1 MKKLSSQF
9 YYRFKNN
16 CIFPFIQSAICL
28 GLLVPSFSAVSSEAR
43 KPNVILIYTD
53 DQGSIDLNCY
63 GAKDLYTPHLD
74 QLAKKGIKFSQ
85 FYSAAP
91 VCSPSRAAVL
101 TGRFPQH
108 AGVPGNVSSAQ
119 GHAGMPSSQ
128 TTIAEMMKSAGYA
141 TAHIGKWHLGYTPD
155 TMPNGQGF
163 DTSFGHMGGCIDNW
177 SHFFY
182 WNGPNRHDLWRN
194 GEEIWEDGQFFPDL
208 MVRETDEF
216 ISQNTEKPF
225 FIYWAINVPHYP
237 LQGTDGWRTFYD
249 NLPEPR
255 KMYAAFV
262 STMDEKIGEVIKSVG
277 RHGLTRDTI
286 IIFQSDHG
294 HSNEARTFGGGG
306 DAGPYRGAKFSLFEG
321 GIRVPAIISWPG
333 HVKEDLTRNQLATSI
348 DWFPTIADLCDIPLP
363 ATSIDGASLT
373 PILESMDAPGSH
385 ATFHWQTGSRNK
397 PQWAVREG
405 NWKLLGNPNDTSNKA
420 LIQDGDNRYLVNLQ
434 KDVAEMNNVASDH
447 PDIVR
452 KLSKLH
458 QDWARQWK

>member
-16 CIFPFIQSAICL
+16 CIFPFIQSVICL
-28 GLLVPSFSAVSSEAR
+28 GLLLPSFSAVSLEAR

-74 QLAKKGIKFSQ
+74 KLAKKGIKFSQ

-216 ISQNTEKPF
+216 ISQNT
-225 FIYWAINVPHYP
+225 
-237 LQGTDGWRTFYD
+237 
-249 NLPEPR
+249 
-255 KMYAAFV
+255 
-262 STMDEKIGEVIKSVG
+262 
-277 RHGLTRDTI
+277 
-286 IIFQSDHG
+286 
-294 HSNEARTFGGGG
+294 
-306 DAGPYRGAKFSLFEG
+306 
-321 GIRVPAIISWPG
+321 
-333 HVKEDLTRNQLATSI
+333 
-348 DWFPTIADLCDIPLP
+348 
-363 ATSIDGASLT
+363 
-373 PILESMDAPGSH
+373 
-385 ATFHWQTGSRNK
+385 
-397 PQWAVREG
+397 
-405 NWKLLGNPNDTSNKA
+405 
-420 LIQDGDNRYLVNLQ
+420 
-434 KDVAEMNNVASDH
+434 
-447 PDIVR
+447 
-452 KLSKLH
+452 
-458 QDWARQWK
+458 

>member
-16 CIFPFIQSAICL
+16 CIFPFIQSVICL
-28 GLLVPSFSAVSSEAR
+28 GLLASPFSAVSLEAR

-119 GHAGMPSSQ
+119 GHVGMPSSQ

-177 SHFFY
+177 
-182 WNGPNRHDLWRN
+182 
-194 GEEIWEDGQFFPDL
+194 
-208 MVRETDEF
+208 
-216 ISQNTEKPF
+216 
-225 FIYWAINVPHYP
+225 
-237 LQGTDGWRTFYD
+237 
-249 NLPEPR
+249 
-255 KMYAAFV
+255 
-262 STMDEKIGEVIKSVG
+262 
-277 RHGLTRDTI
+277 
-286 IIFQSDHG
+286 
-294 HSNEARTFGGGG
+294 
-306 DAGPYRGAKFSLFEG
+306 
-321 GIRVPAIISWPG
+321 
-333 HVKEDLTRNQLATSI
+333 
-348 DWFPTIADLCDIPLP
+348 
-363 ATSIDGASLT
+363 
-373 PILESMDAPGSH
+373 
-385 ATFHWQTGSRNK
+385 
-397 PQWAVREG
+397 
-405 NWKLLGNPNDTSNKA
+405 
-420 LIQDGDNRYLVNLQ
+420 
-434 KDVAEMNNVASDH
+434 
-447 PDIVR
+447 
-452 KLSKLH
+452 
-458 QDWARQWK
+458 